1 MLVEIK
7 AFVGPPVNYIS
18 LDTGKHCE
26 RLGDY
31 FSIHWPS
38 RMRNPHNVTC
48 QVLHIPAPPLRIR
61 TRSRTLSAPPFILKL
76 TDSTGAEKEVVFSNR
91 VYRVRA
97 L

>member
-26 RLGDY
+26 RLDDY

-38 RMRNPHNVTC
+38 PMRNPQNVTR
-48 QVLHIPAPPLRIR
+48 QALHIPAPPLAFVHALVLRQSR
-61 TRSRTLSAPPFILKL
+61 RSFGS
-76 TDSTGAEKEVVFSNR
+76 
-91 VYRVRA
+91 
-97 L
+97 